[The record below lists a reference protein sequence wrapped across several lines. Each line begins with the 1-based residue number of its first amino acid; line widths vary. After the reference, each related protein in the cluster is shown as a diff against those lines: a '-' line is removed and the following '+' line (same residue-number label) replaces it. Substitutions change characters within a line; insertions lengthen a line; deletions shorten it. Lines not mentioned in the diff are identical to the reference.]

1 MGNRS
6 GATRFIHRKKVK
18 VKNPHAVALG
28 ARGGRKG
35 GPARA
40 AKLNAEERSAIAR
53 MGGHARYKGN

>member
-1 MGNRS
+1 MAGRS
-6 GATRFIHRKKVK
+6 GATRFKHRKKVR

-28 ARGGRKG
+28 SLGGKKG

-40 AKLNAEERSAIAR
+40 ATLNAEERSAIAR